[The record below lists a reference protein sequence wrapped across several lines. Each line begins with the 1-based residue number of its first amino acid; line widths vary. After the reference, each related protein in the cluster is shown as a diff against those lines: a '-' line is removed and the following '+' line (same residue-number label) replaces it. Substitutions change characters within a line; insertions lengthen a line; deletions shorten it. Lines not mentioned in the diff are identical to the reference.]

1 MVQLRY
7 VNDLGNG
14 HSGSVDYG
22 SGIVV
27 TTTSGQPLE
36 VVNTA
41 SGVVNIQAGGMG
53 SDAFGRLRISNPFTL
68 FDSSHRYQDN
78 NLWSTA
84 LAVSGTVTFNANQ
97 GLMDLAVD
105 TTSGSE
111 VVRESTVVS
120 SYQPGKSLLAMS
132 TFSMDDAKTNLRQ
145 RVGYYGAANGIFLEL
160 ENAVLS
166 FVKRSSITGSVVE
179 TKVAQANW
187 NVDKLDG
194 TGPSG
199 ITLDITKAQIL
210 FTDIEWLGVGTVR
223 IGFVIDGKLIHCHSF
238 HHANT
243 VEATYVTT
251 ASLPLRY
258 EIKNTDTTA
267 STSVL
272 KQICSTVISEGGYEL
287 RGQQRSIGLGATAA
301 RDLTSSGVK
310 YPVVGIRLKSTRLDS
325 VVIPAA
331 VSLIGVGNNS
341 IFKWELQQGGTI
353 SGGSWTSVASGSPVE
368 YNLSGTSSSG
378 GVALVAGYAAAD
390 NQGGAIPIALDKSNL
405 FKYQLRRNGT
415 TSVPEEF
422 TLIVETN
429 ADGNDVYSAMSWEE
443 VSS

>member
-14 HSGSVDYG
+14 HSGNVDYG

-120 SYQPGKSLLAMS
+120 SYQPGKSLLVMS

-243 VEATYVTT
+243 VEATYITT

-258 EIKNTDTTA
+258 EIKNTGTTA

-310 YPVVGIRLKSTRLDS
+310 YPVVGIRLKSTHLDS